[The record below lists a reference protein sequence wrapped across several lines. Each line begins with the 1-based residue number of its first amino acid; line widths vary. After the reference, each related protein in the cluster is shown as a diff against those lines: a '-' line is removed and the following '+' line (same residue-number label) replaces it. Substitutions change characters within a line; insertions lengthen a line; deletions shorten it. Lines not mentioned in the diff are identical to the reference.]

1 MHHRTEDPAALGTR
15 ESLLDAAEEL
25 FAERGIPAASL
36 RAITERAAANL
47 AAVHYH
53 FGSKQGLVRA
63 VFDRRLAPLN
73 RERLALLDRCEAEGG
88 GVEEVV
94 RAFVAPIFLMAKE
107 AHASAFAQM
116 MARAYSEPSEE
127 VREIVASQFSDLVD
141 RFVQALAR
149 RLPELPVE
157 EIYWRLLFVAGA
169 MAHTVSCGHLL
180 ASYSR
185 GRCAVSLPEEA
196 IDHLVTFL
204 AAGFR
209 AAAPGSLPG
218 CGAGREKV
226 RGTLRRGH

>member
-1 MHHRTEDPAALGTR
+1 MHHHHHHPDDPAALGTR

-25 FAERGIPAASL
+25 FSERGIPAASL
-36 RAITERAAANL
+36 RAITERATANL

-94 RAFVAPIFLMAKE
+94 RAFVAPIFTMADE
-107 AHASAFAQM
+107 AHKSAFAQM

-127 VREIVASQFSDLVD
+127 VREIVASQFSELID

-149 RLPELPVE
+149 RLPELPEE
-157 EIYWRLLFVAGA
+157 EIFWRLLFVAGA

-180 ASYSR
+180 ARYSR
-185 GRCAVSLPEEA
+185 GRCSVSRPEEA

-209 AAAPGSLPG
+209 AAAPGSE
-218 CGAGREKV
+218 AA
-226 RGTLRRGH
+226 

>member
-1 MHHRTEDPAALGTR
+1 MHHPHTDDPAAIGTR

-25 FAERGIPAASL
+25 FSERGIPTASL

-73 RERLALLDRCEAEGG
+73 RERLALLDLCEAEGG

-94 RAFVAPIFLMAKE
+94 RAFVGPVFLMAHE
-107 AHASAFAQM
+107 AHKSAFAQM

-127 VREIVASQFSDLVD
+127 VREIVAGQFSEVVD
-141 RFVQALAR
+141 RFVVALVQ
-149 RLPELPVE
+149 RLPELPE
-157 EIYWRLLFVAGA
+157 DEIFWRLLFVAGS

-180 ASYSR
+180 AQYSR
-185 GRCAVSLPEEA
+185 GRCSVARPEES

-204 AAGFR
+204 AAGLR
-209 AAAPGSLPG
+209 APAPGQ
-218 CGAGREKV
+218 GAAR
-226 RGTLRRGH
+226 HA

>member
-1 MHHRTEDPAALGTR
+1 GRGATMHHRTDDPAALGTR

-36 RAITERAAANL
+36 RAITERAAATL

-73 RERLALLDRCEAEGG
+73 RERLALLERCEAEGG

-94 RAFVAPIFLMAKE
+94 RAFVAPIFLMGKE
-107 AHASAFAQM
+107 AHESAFAQM
-116 MARAYSEPSEE
+116 MARAYSEPSDE
-127 VREIVASQFSDLVD
+127 VREIVASQFSDLID
-141 RFVQALAR
+141 RFVQVLALH
-149 RLPELPVE
+149 LPELPVE
-157 EIYWRLLFVAGA
+157 EIFWLLLCVARV
-169 MAHTVSCGHLL
+169 MAHTLSCGPLL

-185 GRCAVSLPEEA
+185 GRCAITRPEEA

-209 AAAPGSLPG
+209 AAAPG
-218 CGAGREKV
+218 AKA
-226 RGTLRRGH
+226 

>member
-1 MHHRTEDPAALGTR
+1 MHQHRTDDPAAPGTR

-36 RAITERAAANL
+36 RAITERATANL

-73 RERLALLDRCEAEGG
+73 RERLALLERCEAEGG
-88 GVEEVV
+88 GVDGVV

-107 AHASAFAQM
+107 SHESAFAQM

-127 VREIVASQFSDLVD
+127 VREIVASQFSELVD

-149 RLPELPVE
+149 RLPELPEAEV
-157 EIYWRLLFVAGA
+157 YWRLLFVAGA

-180 ASYSR
+180 AAYSR
-185 GRCAVSLPEEA
+185 GRCAITRPEEA
-196 IDHLVTFL
+196 IDHLVSFL

-209 AAAPGSLPG
+209 AAAPDS
-218 CGAGREKV
+218 ASRKENEK
-226 RGTLRRGH
+226 GTLRRGH